1 MLNYLEPGDH
11 VTVVAPVA
19 VQSGEGVLCG
29 AMFGVASCDAAI
41 GEEVAIAVVGC
52 FLFDKVI
59 GETFALGAPVHFA
72 LGVQAA
78 TSTATGNTLIGVAI
92 KAAEAGDNTCE
103 VRLHGSW
110 GA

>member
-1 MLNYLEPGDH
+1 MLNYLQPGDH
-11 VTVVAPVA
+11 VTVVTPVA
-19 VQSGEGVLCG
+19 VQSGQGLLCG
-29 AMFGVASCDAAI
+29 AMFGVASCDAEVGA
-41 GEEVAIAVVGC
+41 EVAIATVGC

-59 GETFALGAPVHFA
+59 GESFALGAPVHFA

-78 TSTATGNTLIGVAI
+78 TSTATGNTVIGVAI
-92 KAAEAGDNTCE
+92 KAAAASDNTCE